1 MEEFVPLGDLEK
13 EGYARIVCYPRVD
26 ADELGRRLAEMKRLG
41 VDALSFRGDKK
52 VNNVQVLGKGY
63 VGIVVLAKTEF
74 GLAALKIR
82 RTDSGRTG
90 MWHEAEILER
100 ANSVGVGPKLL
111 GCSEN
116 LLLMEFVDGQPFP
129 KWVEGVAETEDA
141 RLDAKKVLNEILE
154 QCWRLDEVGVDHGEL
169 SNAPKHIIV
178 RGDGGVCILD
188 FESASVQRRVSN
200 VTSACNYLFMKG
212 SIAETVR
219 RKVVDVNSGS
229 LLEALRAYK
238 EDRTRNNFE
247 RILKLCLFW
256 GS

>member
-1 MEEFVPLGDLEK
+1 MDKFVPLGDLEK
-13 EGYARIVCYPRVD
+13 EGYAQIVCYPKVD
-26 ADELGRRLAEMKRLG
+26 ADELGIRLAEMKRLG

-63 VGIVVLAKTEF
+63 VGIVVLAKTGL

-90 MWHEAEILER
+90 MGHEAEILER
-100 ANSVGVGPKLL
+100 ANSVGVGPRLL

-129 KWVEGVAETEDA
+129 KWVEGVAETGDA
-141 RLDAKKVLNEILE
+141 RLGAKKVLNEILE

-212 SIAETVR
+212 SIAETAR

>member
-1 MEEFVPLGDLEK
+1 MAEFVPLGDLEK
-13 EGYARIVCYPRVD
+13 EGFARIVCYPRVD
-26 ADELGRRLAEMKRLG
+26 ADELGKRLAEMKRLG

-63 VGIVVLAKTEF
+63 VGIVVLAKAEL

-90 MWHEAEILER
+90 MGHEAEILGK
-100 ANSVGVGPKLL
+100 ANSVGVGPRLL

-141 RLDAKKVLNEILE
+141 RSDAKKVLNEILE
-154 QCWRLDEVGVDHGEL
+154 QCWRLDWAGVDHGEL

-178 RGDGGVCILD
+178 RGDLRVYILD

-200 VTSACNYLFMKG
+200 VTSVCHYLFMKG
-212 SIAETVR
+212 SIAEAVR
-219 RKVVDVNSGS
+219 SKVVDVDSVF

-238 EDRTRNNFE
+238 ENRARNNFE
-247 RILKLCLFW
+247 RILKLCLF
-256 GS
+256 

>member
-1 MEEFVPLGDLEK
+1 MDKFVPLDNLEK
-13 EGYARIVCYPRVD
+13 EGYAHIVCYPKVD
-26 ADELGRRLAEMKRLG
+26 AEELGRRLAEMKQLS
-41 VDALSFRGDKK
+41 VEALSFRGDKK

-63 VGIVVLAKTEF
+63 VGIVVLAKTRS
-74 GLAALKIR
+74 GPAALKIR

-90 MWHEAEILER
+90 MGHEAKILEK
-100 ANSVGVGPKLL
+100 ANSVDIGPKLL

-141 RLDAKKVLNEILE
+141 RMIAKKVLKEILE
-154 QCWRLDEVGVDHGEL
+154 QCWRLDKIGVDHGEL
-169 SNAPKHIIV
+169 SNAPKHIVV

-200 VTSACNYLFMKG
+200 VTSVCHYLFMKG

-219 RKVVDVNSGS
+219 KKVVDVNSDS
-229 LLEALRAYK
+229 LLNALKAYK
-238 EDRTRNNFE
+238 ENRAKNNFE
-247 RILKLCLFW
+247 RILKLCLF
-256 GS
+256 